1 MTTASHPAGQP
12 VPQTP
17 AADVLAELTAVL
29 AGMTGTDAHL
39 VDPGLPF
46 PLLGLDSLRGVE
58 FLGALGARYGTRI
71 EAGALGEHPTPAA
84 LSRHIA
90 ARLGAPD
97 GPAPSPSASPSP
109 APAPVRARIPRDEPV
124 LTALRTQLARIL
136 RCAPGDLDDRAPF
149 TVLGLDSILAAEFV
163 EGINR
168 TWGLK
173 EQAALLY
180 DHPDLAAMATH
191 LTERLGVPAPAPKTA
206 GSVPAPAP
214 AAGSVAASAPARA
227 GAAAPAAPPL
237 DLDALLD
244 AVRDDVLGIDEAAAL
259 LAARTA

>member
-84 LSRHIA
+84 LAGHIA
-90 ARLGAPD
+90 ARLGAAD
-97 GPAPSPSASPSP
+97 GPAREASRSASPSASPSP
-109 APAPVRARIPRDEPV
+109 APAPVRALAPRDDSV

-136 RCAPGDLDDRAPF
+136 RCAPGELDDRAPF

-180 DHPDLAAMATH
+180 EHPDLAAMAAH
-191 LTERLGVPAPAPKTA
+191 LSARLGTPA
-206 GSVPAPAP
+206 PAPAP
-214 AAGSVAASAPARA
+214 AAGFPAVSVPAQ
-227 GAAAPAAPPL
+227 AAAGPAAPPL

-259 LAARTA
+259 LASRTA